1 MKDLSRFHCYPITN
15 EDLTQDMGTHLYN
28 SFHSL
33 ERILEGNQELSK
45 EVLKKFGGHVEFNG
59 CKSPHLMQNK
69 QNRKQSQSKIL
80 LLIRLKMPTNK
91 LSYTNPKRF
100 CQNLSLFWKCY
111 PKCKWPFPVLKF
123 TLCLSIVL

>member
-59 CKSPHLMQNK
+59 CN
-69 QNRKQSQSKIL
+69 
-80 LLIRLKMPTNK
+80 IRDHEAVTPPQPN
-91 LSYTNPKRF
+91 
-100 CQNLSLFWKCY
+100 
-111 PKCKWPFPVLKF
+111 
-123 TLCLSIVL
+123 

>member
-59 CKSPHLMQNK
+59 CKCWKLVLTALAGLVTVESFNYCYSP
-69 QNRKQSQSKIL
+69 
-80 LLIRLKMPTNK
+80 
-91 LSYTNPKRF
+91 
-100 CQNLSLFWKCY
+100 NLFHIMCPYMSD
-111 PKCKWPFPVLKF
+111 
-123 TLCLSIVL
+123 